1 MTETKTPTI
10 EDALL
15 ALHSVDQDEARIR
28 NAVGFNGRDTRFGND
43 LARQVRAGRTLSDR
57 QRAAA
62 FKMLKTY
69 KVQLLRDHGIDLER
83 IEAPTVEAQRK
94 ATGKAFVVHP
104 EAESPTVLVRF
115 DGYPGDLLAA
125 VKHIPGARYSRE
137 DRTWRF
143 KLTPQTAMYVAAWP
157 KAIERGP
164 SVDEALSRIEAKA
177 ATSAEASRAVEAD
190 IDLPYARDLYGFQRA
205 GIAYAVEHGRTLIA
219 DEMGLGK
226 TVQAL
231 STVELQ
237 NAYPVLVV
245 VPAVVKLNWLR
256 EARRWIPGRT
266 VQVAEGR
273 KPRTIT
279 ADILVINYD
288 ILPYWTE
295 EVRKHG
301 WNAVIFDESHYLK
314 NAKAKRTKAAKT
326 IAHTIPLRLLL
337 TGTPV
342 LNRPVELT
350 SQLDVLGRLD
360 DFGGFWTFVQRYCA
374 ATKNPWGWDFT
385 GASNLE
391 ELHAKLR
398 ETCFVRRTKAQV
410 LGDLPAKQ
418 KITMPVEFDR
428 THYEEVERDLKVW
441 LKERIL
447 ADEEW
452 RRRLSTMADEDI
464 EAARLAFHKEQGLG
478 RAKTLVM
485 IEALKQASAT
495 AKMPAVCAWTT
506 SFLEGGRKLVL
517 FAHHKAVVNGIADC
531 IREAGYSVVTIT
543 GDTAPEDR
551 QNNVDRFQNDP
562 DVRLL
567 VANIA
572 AGGVGITL
580 TAASDVAFAELPWRP
595 GDLTQAEDRC
605 HRIGQTE
612 TVTAWYLLAANTI
625 EEKIAGMLDNKRA
638 VVDETTDGTPGIA
651 PNDSIVNALIEA
663 LEKEEQT

>member
-1 MTETKTPTI
+1 MTETPTI
-10 EDALL
+10 EAALL
-15 ALHSVDQDEARIR
+15 ALHSVDQDEARIQ
-28 NAVGFNGRDTRFGND
+28 NAVGFNGSDTRFGND
-43 LARQVRAGRTLSDR
+43 LARRVRSGRTLTAN
-57 QRAAA
+57 QKAAA
-62 FKMLKTY
+62 FRMLQKY
-69 KVQLLRDHGIDLER
+69 RVQLLRDHGIDLTQV
-83 IEAPTVEAQRK
+83 EAPAVEARAK
-94 ATGKAFVVHP
+94 VKGSAFVVHP
-104 EAESPTVLVRF
+104 EVDNPTVLVRF
-115 DGYPGDLLAA
+115 DGYPGDLLTA
-125 VKHIPGARYSRE
+125 VKSVPGARYNRE

-143 KLTPQTAMYVAAWP
+143 KLTPQTAMYVEAWP
-157 KAIERGP
+157 PAITPGD
-164 SVDEALSRIEAKA
+164 SLKTALGRIQTQAGV
-177 ATSAEASRAVEAD
+177 SAEASRAVEAD

-205 GIAYAVEHGRTLIA
+205 GIAYAVDHGRTMIA

-237 NAYPVLVV
+237 DAYPVLVV

-256 EARRWIPGRT
+256 EANRWVPGRT

-288 ILPYWTE
+288 ILPYWSE

-301 WNAVIFDESHYLK
+301 WQAVIFDESHYLK

-350 SQLDVLGRLD
+350 SQLDVMGRLD
-360 DFGGFWTFVQRYCA
+360 DFGGFWTFVHRYCA
-374 ATKNPWGWDFT
+374 AHKNPWGWDFT

-391 ELHAKLR
+391 ELHTKLR

-418 KITMPVEFDR
+418 KITMPVDFDR
-428 THYEEVERDLKVW
+428 THYDEVDADLKVW

-452 RRRLSTMADEDI
+452 RARLAAMADEDA
-464 EAARLAFHKEQGLG
+464 EAARTAWHKEQAMG
-478 RAKTLVM
+478 RAKTLVK
-485 IEALKQASAT
+485 IEALKQAAAES
-495 AKMPAVCAWTT
+495 KLPAVCDWTT
-506 SFLEGGRKLVL
+506 SFLDSGRKLVL
-517 FAHHKAVVNGIADC
+517 FAHHKSVVNGIADC

-543 GDTAPEDR
+543 GDTQPEDR
-551 QNNVDRFQNDP
+551 QANVDRFQTDP

-567 VANIA
+567 VANIQ

-638 VVDETTDGTPGIA
+638 VVDEATDGTPGIS
-651 PNDSIVNALIEA
+651 PDDSIVNALMDA
-663 LEKEEQT
+663 LEKEAR